1 MRDVR
6 RSAYREP
13 VTPEGIRGIEKR
25 TLERFDDDMFANLN
39 TGVLEQY
46 LEDRNRTESF
56 EISKFNLKKVLLMII
71 LVGLPFTLITQFVV
85 FQTGV
90 MIGGAFYL
98 IYIIG
103 LALKWD
109 PIDININS
117 GAVQAAEKTITG
129 FVFTFPAI
137 FILARDY
144 ERFLDRSFLSQGEG
158 FWDFFPI
165 LLVVIIASIVASFLG
180 LTFFSI
186 FRKIWMVED
195 PLPTP
200 PFQGFLNLLKLIK
213 EEKKSP
219 SSDLMKKLRPFF
231 LSLSG
236 ISLYIIT
243 RSFPIFNDKDGNRNI
258 PILQQVMHLFRMD
271 NWYYG
276 GILISPLSKSRYT
289 QLTFPLSGL
298 FFAIGWFLRSK
309 AAFIFLLGSILS
321 TFLIIPMAVL
331 MNVPIDL
338 AGNVGLRDLQFEWLE
353 MMGLKN
359 TSIGFLAM
367 TQIVTPIA
375 IGAIIGSGLIILI
388 KNAKIFKGA
397 LAEIRV
403 KDLNL
408 QERDDRK
415 QFEWPKRYIPIAA
428 VATIVTFLFSF
439 IFILRFDPVISI
451 LFSLII
457 VMIVFFLGLISV
469 KTTGETGLVPT
480 SALSLLLFT
489 ILMVIIL
496 LYNLVF
502 GRGLIGEDQLLLAIL
517 TTTVFT
523 CTIAMSSDIMWDFKT
538 GHYIGTRPF
547 HLFKGQTIGLVLG
560 VPFAALS
567 SIILMEIF
575 YGGTAAS
582 LNFAPQAKTL
592 SYWANV
598 FIDPQNVR
606 WNLLFLGLF
615 IGVLAELITGMGM
628 AFSLGM
634 YLPLYAPLGIFIGG
648 ASRDIWEKRW
658 LNKRAEKY
666 KWSKKEVTMKTF
678 DSYLVMIGI
687 LVGEALLGSLIA
699 LIPIFLY

>member
-1 MRDVR
+1 MGDVK

-13 VTPEGIRGIEKR
+13 VTPEGIKGIENG
-25 TLERFDDDMFANLN
+25 TLERFDDEMFANLN

-56 EISKFNLKKVLLMII
+56 ELSKFNVKKVLLMIV

-85 FQTGV
+85 FETGV

-137 FILARDY
+137 FFLARNY
-144 ERFLDRSFLSQGEG
+144 ERFLDITYLSEGEG
-158 FWDFFPI
+158 FWDFLPI
-165 LLVVIIASIVASFLG
+165 LIIVILTSIVASILG

-200 PFQGFLNLLKLIK
+200 AFQGFLNLLKLVK
-213 EEKKSP
+213 EEKKSA
-219 SSDLMKKLRPFF
+219 SSDFKEKLRPFF

-236 ISLYIIT
+236 ISFYILF
-243 RSFPIFNDKDGNRNI
+243 RSFPIFNDNNGNRSI
-258 PILQQVMHLFRMD
+258 PILQQIMHLFRID
-271 NWYYG
+271 NWYYS
-276 GILISPLSKSRYT
+276 GIIISPLKISRYT

-298 FFAIGWFLRSK
+298 FTAIGWFLRSK
-309 AAFIFLLGSILS
+309 AALIFLLGSILS
-321 TFLIIPMAVL
+321 TFVIMPMAVL

-338 AGNVGLRDLQFEWLE
+338 GGNVGLRDLQFEWLE

-367 TQIVTPIA
+367 TQIVTPVS
-375 IGAIIGSGLIILI
+375 IGAIIGSGLVILI
-388 KNAKIFKGA
+388 KNAPIFKGA
-397 LAEIRV
+397 LSEIRAKDMSV
-403 KDLNL
+403 KEKNDTN
-408 QERDDRK
+408 
-415 QFEWPKRYIPIAA
+415 QFEWPKKYIPIAA

-489 ILMVIIL
+489 ILMIIIL
-496 LYNLVF
+496 LYNLIF
-502 GRGLIGEDQLLLAIL
+502 GKGLIGEDQLLLAIL

-523 CTIAMSSDIMWDFKT
+523 CTIAMSSDLMWDFKT

-547 HLFKGQTIGLVLG
+547 HLFKGQTIGLVIG

-575 YGGTAAS
+575 YGGETSS

-606 WNLLFLGLF
+606 WNLLLLGLF

-658 LNKRAEKY
+658 LRKRAEKY
-666 KWSKKEVTMKTF
+666 GWSKKEVTMKTF

-687 LVGEALLGSLIA
+687 LVGEALLGALVAIFAMLIT
-699 LIPIFLY
+699 